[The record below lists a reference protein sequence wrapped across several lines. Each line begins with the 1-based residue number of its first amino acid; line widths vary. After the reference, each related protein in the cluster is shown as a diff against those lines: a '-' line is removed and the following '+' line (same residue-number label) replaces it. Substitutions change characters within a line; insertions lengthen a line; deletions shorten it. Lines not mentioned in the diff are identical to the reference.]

1 MAKIFTTNGT
11 GASQTLDEASSNR
24 IKVYDDFDSIDKTA
38 LADGEVVSTKENGAG
53 GNVYDYVKDYV
64 EEQIADAQSYSTEE
78 TLTGG
83 TWIDGKP
90 IYRKVILNPTFNTTL
105 LTGVDEVVNY
115 RVKRQVYSETPQG
128 YIYFEGESNNIYNTT
143 IYISLANNEVKIN
156 SIHSG
161 PYFNAQWVVL
171 EYTKA

>member
-38 LADGEVVSTKENGAG
+38 LADGEVVSTKENRAG

-90 IYRKVILNPTFNTTL
+90 IYRKVILNPTPNTVL

-115 RVKRQVYSETPQG
+115 RVKRQLLSDTPQG
-128 YIYFEGESNNIYNTT
+128 YVYFDG
-143 IYISLANNEVKIN
+143 
-156 SIHSG
+156 G
-161 PYFNAQWVVL
+161 
-171 EYTKA
+171 